1 MAFLFIFQPQP
12 NLNMCQKHITI
23 FEHLIPIHY
32 YTFSLLF
39 SRTRLK
45 YNNAPKVLRNI
56 KISDQMS
63 FSCCPGRGKL
73 LSGLCKQSISID
85 NQKMMAIA
93 MIPINPRSRWNTKG
107 TTIKTRI
114 PKIIHPIIHLDTF

>member
-1 MAFLFIFQPQP
+1 MTFLFIFRPHS

-23 FEHLIPIHY
+23 FEHLIPMHH
-32 YTFSLLF
+32 YTFLLVF

-45 YNNAPKVLRNI
+45 YSNAPKVLGNI
-56 KISDQMS
+56 KIRDQMS

-73 LSGLCKQSISID
+73 LSGLCKQSIDID

-114 PKIIHPIIHLDTF
+114 VKISHPIIHLDSF